1 VINIYTNQNSEGTA
15 NLDATELLELLLL
28 PHAIEILKRIES
40 NPLGVDL
47 KLGPGELHTG
57 LRMKQFFP

>member
-1 VINIYTNQNSEGTA
+1 VINNCTNQNSEGTA

-28 PHAIEILKRIES
+28 PHSIEILKRIES

-47 KLGPGELHTG
+47 NELIRPWRITYWTCV
-57 LRMKQFFP
+57 